1 MGKHV
6 IPVFLSLADLA
17 AAAVCAYHRD
27 WARALYWTS
36 AASITAST
44 VLMKG

>member
-1 MGKHV
+1 MSKHL
-6 IPVFLSLADLA
+6 IPLFLAVADLA

-27 WARALYWTS
+27 WARVLYWTS
-36 AASITAST
+36 AALITTST